1 MNMVMIS
8 EEQGLW
14 RSGRGTL
21 EAMHKPRFE
30 ERGERSSIRRKKSRQ
45 EISSCGVSEL
55 PALWLLQCRLAW
67 YGFRSVKVGQLRQL
81 SEHTLFVDLLQT
93 CGTILCTVEIDPR
106 SGAIRRPQG
115 HTLVRLVASL
125 GQAELDARPPGGS
138 ADS

>member
-1 MNMVMIS
+1 MVTIG

-14 RSGRGTL
+14 RSGHGTL
-21 EAMHKPRFE
+21 ASVHKPRFE
-30 ERGERSSIRRKKSRQ
+30 ERGERSPIRRKSRQ
-45 EISSCGVSEL
+45 EISSCSVSEL

-81 SEHTLFVDLLQT
+81 SERALFVDLLRT

-115 HTLVRLVASL
+115 RALVRLVASL
-125 GQAELDARPPGGS
+125 GQVALDARPPDGS
-138 ADS
+138 AGT

>member
-1 MNMVMIS
+1 MVMIS

-30 ERGERSSIRRKKSRQ
+30 ERGERSTNRRKMSRQ

-81 SEHTLFVDLLQT
+81 SERALFVDLLRT

-115 HTLVRLVASL
+115 RVLVRLVASL
-125 GQAELDARPPGGS
+125 GQVALDARPPDGS
-138 ADS
+138 AGT